1 MSNSHLFLKSG
12 FPRAPLQNGIGRV
25 VMQLQRITFKFCK
38 NHGASRGIREFL
50 ETDLIDFSKNNP
62 GIVVYVK
69 PRRHRSPNL
78 TVEYCKYSKVTN
90 SRIEMNGERQVV
102 NCHNFSREEVSKWVT
117 LLRTQSGNPTIR
129 YRKLWHT
136 DSPSI
141 QGPWTPFTNR
151 RPELNLA
158 QFPRKSLV
166 GIAKEVFER
175 TIDKSNWW
183 NKVKEAV
190 EEKNKGFRKS
200 FKNKNEE
207 TEEYRENKKRVKKP
221 VVQEPRKDC
230 MQKWTEIL
238 ERDVERIKMLYS
250 QIINRRKKRQEFRMM
265 DDIEDKRTRKG
276 TMDEIF

>member
-25 VMQLQRITFKFCK
+25 VLQLQRITFKFCK

-78 TVEYCKYSKVTN
+78 TVEYL
-90 SRIEMNGERQVV
+90 NGERQVI

-158 QFPRKSLV
+158 QFPR
-166 GIAKEVFER
+166 
-175 TIDKSNWW
+175 
-183 NKVKEAV
+183 
-190 EEKNKGFRKS
+190 EKPP
-200 FKNKNEE
+200 
-207 TEEYRENKKRVKKP
+207 P
-221 VVQEPRKDC
+221 VHP
-230 MQKWTEIL
+230 TEIRTSISPSSAAEL
-238 ERDVERIKMLYS
+238 NTTSALANYATEAGQYKGVEAKKIKRKESKKLNS
-250 QIINRRKKRQEFRMM
+250 Q
-265 DDIEDKRTRKG
+265 G
-276 TMDEIF
+276 

>member
-1 MSNSHLFLKSG
+1 MNKGVGKSI
-12 FPRAPLQNGIGRV
+12 QHE
-25 VMQLQRITFKFCK
+25 RILETTIK
-38 NHGASRGIREFL
+38 ASAVNAEFL

-78 TVEYCKYSKVTN
+78 TVEYL
-90 SRIEMNGERQVV
+90 NGERQVV

-158 QFPRKSLV
+158 QFPREEFSQPLNMPPS
-166 GIAKEVFER
+166 ATEQLKE
-175 TIDKSNWW
+175 I
-183 NKVKEAV
+183 
-190 EEKNKGFRKS
+190 FRQQQD
-200 FKNKNEE
+200 
-207 TEEYRENKKRVKKP
+207 TA
-221 VVQEPRKDC
+221 
-230 MQKWTEIL
+230 IL
-238 ERDVERIKMLYS
+238 EN
-250 QIINRRKKRQEFRMM
+250 NRAK
-265 DDIEDKRTRKG
+265 
-276 TMDEIF
+276 

>member
-25 VMQLQRITFKFCK
+25 VLQLQRITFKFCK

-78 TVEYCKYSKVTN
+78 TVEYL
-90 SRIEMNGERQVV
+90 NGERQVI

-158 QFPRKSLV
+158 QFPRVFKS
-166 GIAKEVFER
+166 KQEER
-175 TIDKSNWW
+175 DES
-183 NKVKEAV
+183 
-190 EEKNKGFRKS
+190 
-200 FKNKNEE
+200 E
-207 TEEYRENKKRVKKP
+207 TEEHEEITEEEEIGPIWKEMYSNLVLSFIP
-221 VVQEPRKDC
+221 VYCESD
-230 MQKWTEIL
+230 TL
-238 ERDVERIKMLYS
+238 
-250 QIINRRKKRQEFRMM
+250 NRS
-265 DDIEDKRTRKG
+265 T
-276 TMDEIF
+276 T